1 MYIKQYGV
9 KGMHWG
15 VRNYVSKDG
24 KKTEL
29 GVSRDRAIRSAKTKK
44 DVDDIVKS
52 LSKKEKKLLGL
63 SKTGEY
69 LSITEGEYVVKRVL
83 KKVGGKPVAFID
95 LLDEGKHLSVAI
107 ATRSGKEYRG
117 KGYAKIVTDKALLW
131 ADRHKPEWNSIRWD
145 AKVSNTG
152 SIKLAEK
159 SGFKLAGKNEEWVH
173 YVR

>member
-44 DVDDIVKS
+44 MSMIL
-52 LSKKEKKLLGL
+52 LSHYQKKEKKLLGL
-63 SKTGEY
+63 SKT
-69 LSITEGEYVVKRVL
+69 GEYVVKRVL